1 VDVFLSLVDGYQV
14 KEETLKAF
22 EKVFPDSGER
32 EDELYQQ
39 ILTKMMRVQCN
50 NPLYM

>member
-1 VDVFLSLVDGYQV
+1 MDVFLSLVDGYQV

-22 EKVFPDSGER
+22 EIIFPEEGER
-32 EDELYQQ
+32 EDKVYQDTISQ
-39 ILTKMMRVQCN
+39 MQKIQSN

>member
-1 VDVFLSLVDGYQV
+1 MSLTDGYQV

-22 EKVFPDSGER
+22 EIIFPDDGER
-32 EDELYQQ
+32 DDKVYQNV
-39 ILTKMMRVQCN
+39 ISNMHKVQSN